1 MCLGCKEQ
9 QESEDNKV
17 ANKNRYSTR
26 YDKND
31 QVLRFKTIDDA
42 SAAIKNEFSESA

>member
-1 MCLGCKEQ
+1 MCIGCKEE
-9 QESEDNKV
+9 QESIDSKV

-31 QVLRFKTIDDA
+31 QVLKFKTIDDA
-42 SAAIKNEFSESA
+42 SNAIKNDFSESA